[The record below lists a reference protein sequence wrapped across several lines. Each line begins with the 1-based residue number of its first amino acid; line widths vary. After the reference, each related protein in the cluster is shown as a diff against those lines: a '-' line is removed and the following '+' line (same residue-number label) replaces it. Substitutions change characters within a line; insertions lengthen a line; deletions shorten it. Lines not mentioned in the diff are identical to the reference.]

1 MDDSW
6 RSPEGENHRISWYDD
21 ERTILL
27 CEVTRRWTWEE
38 AYRVVA
44 QMNEWCSTVNHG
56 VYSVYVFGTNANL
69 LPYGSSAISSI
80 RRLINTAHPNDRL
93 VMFANA
99 GTLVSRLIGVAAQ
112 VYGLRDI
119 VANFR
124 FPRDLEEALKEIEQH
139 KRANTMQEKPPQ

>member
-1 MDDSW
+1 MDDSR
-6 RSPEGENHRISWYDD
+6 RSPNSENYRISWYDD
-21 ERTILL
+21 EHTILL

-99 GTLVSRLIGVAAQ
+99 GTLVSRLIGIASQ

-124 FPRDLEEALKEIEQH
+124 FPRDFEAALQEIEQH
-139 KRANTMQEKPPQ
+139 KRTESPSVKPL